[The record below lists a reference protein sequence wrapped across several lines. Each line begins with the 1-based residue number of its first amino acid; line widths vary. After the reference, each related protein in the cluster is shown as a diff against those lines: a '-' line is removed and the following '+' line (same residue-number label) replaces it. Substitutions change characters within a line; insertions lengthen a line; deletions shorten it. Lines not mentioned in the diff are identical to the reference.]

1 MKIIEELI
9 EELTDKNN
17 LLTDILI
24 KTKVLAF
31 KLKNKELSDWIDS
44 ELNGYENSNLP
55 TYRLLS
61 CQIIGSVS
69 NGFQRAK
76 NFPIPLIG
84 LDKKL
89 REGMQTVTLSQS
101 ISTLDEFVQNEKGGK
116 MIMNIPPEMYGYLSK
131 DLDNGFVIEYA
142 RREIDRIQV
151 LQTLTSVRTKLLDF
165 LLKINEEI
173 GDADD
178 VKPLTQGVLKEKVA
192 STFHSSVFGD
202 NTTIIVGDHNTQT
215 VTNITKGNFEALE
228 KMLAEKGVEKKDIQ
242 ELQEIIDTD
251 NPNEETKE
259 FGSNVKNWISGML
272 TKAMDGS
279 WQIGLGAAGSLLAE
293 GIKMYYGWGG

>member
-1 MKIIEELI
+1 MKIIDELI
-9 EELTDKNN
+9 DELTDKNN

-31 KLKNKELSDWIDS
+31 KLKNKELSDWINS
-44 ELNGYENSNLP
+44 ELNGYENSALP
-55 TYRLLS
+55 SYRILT
-61 CQIIGSVS
+61 CQVMGSIS

-84 LDKKL
+84 LDEKMRK
-89 REGMQTVTLSQS
+89 GIQTITLFQS
-101 ISTLDEFVQNEKGGK
+101 ISTLDEYVQKEDGGK

-151 LQTLTSVRTKLLDF
+151 IQTLTSVRTKLLDF
-165 LLKINEEI
+165 LLNINEEI
-173 GDADD
+173 GVEDN
-178 VKPLTQGVLKEKVA
+178 VKPLIQGDLKEKVA

-215 VTNITKGNFEALE
+215 VSNITKGNFEALE
-228 KMLAEKGVEKKDIQ
+228 KILSEKGVSNKDIE
-242 ELQEIIDTD
+242 ELQQVIDND

-259 FGSNVKNWISGML
+259 FGNNVKGWISGML
-272 TKAMDGS
+272 TKTMDGS
-279 WQIGLGAAGSLLAE
+279 WEIGLGAAGSLLAE
-293 GIKMYYGWGG
+293 GIKLYYGWGG

>member
-1 MKIIEELI
+1 MKIIDELI
-9 EELTDKNN
+9 DELTDKNN

-31 KLKNKELSDWIDS
+31 KLKNNELSDWINS
-44 ELNGYENSNLP
+44 ELNGYENTALP
-55 TYRLLS
+55 SYRILT
-61 CQIIGSVS
+61 CQVMGTLS
-69 NGFQRAK
+69 NGFKRAT
-76 NFPIPLIG
+76 NYPIPLIG
-84 LDKKL
+84 LDDEMRK
-89 REGMQTVTLSQS
+89 GMQTVTISQS
-101 ISTLDEFVQNEKGGK
+101 ISTLDEFIHKEDSSK

-151 LQTLTSVRTKLLDF
+151 LQTVTSVRTKLLDF

-173 GDADD
+173 GDGDN
-178 VKPLTQGVLKEKVA
+178 VKPLTQGDLKEKVA

-202 NTTIIVGDHNTQT
+202 NTTIIVGDNNTQT
-215 VTNITKGNFEALE
+215 VTNITKGNFETLE
-228 KMLAEKGVEKKDIQ
+228 KALIEKGVEKKDIQ
-242 ELQEIIDTD
+242 ELQEIIDAD

-259 FGSNVKNWISGML
+259 FGNNVKNWISGML
-272 TKAMDGS
+272 TKTMDGS
-279 WQIGLGAAGSLLAE
+279 WKIGLGAAGNLLAE